1 MEIIMR
7 LGTGKRIITPKK
19 PVRLC
24 GYATRRDVFD
34 GVLEDIYLRVHY
46 QEYKNNTVV
55 FIYGDLLWW
64 NSEFVMA
71 ARKEAAEAAG
81 LPMDSIFFVASH
93 NHSGPGTGT
102 TFIPQLETM
111 DIDYVDWLKN
121 QVIEAVMEAKGNL
134 EKVTAIRHD
143 GTCDCNVFRRAKD
156 DQGKIAMK
164 PNYQVNADKRLTV
177 VSYQRTDGSIKGF
190 MIHYPCHANLSDGN
204 QVHPDYPGIAL
215 GMLDDY
221 YKGSVSLFLQGCT
234 ADIRPNSVLGN
245 RFVPCDF
252 EHVKMFAQEFFDSC
266 KHAIL
271 SKGIRIGD
279 DIEIR
284 HGKGKIPL
292 TQDFS
297 LKDLEEEAQT
307 DEAVRQWLTKVKEKD
322 LRPYEVMEIS
332 KIRFGSQLSIFT
344 FNAEVSQ
351 YYAEYARTID
361 PTAICAGYTN
371 GMIGYICTAN
381 QIKEGGYEPVGSA
394 RYFALA
400 GTYKEEIETI
410 IHQMIERL

>member
-1 MEIIMR
+1 MR
-7 LGTGKRIITPKK
+7 LGTAKRIITPKK

-24 GYATRRDVFD
+24 GYATRMDVFD

-55 FIYGDLLWW
+55 FLYGDLLWW
-64 NSEFVMA
+64 NSEFVA
-71 ARKEAAEAAG
+71 IARKEAADAAA
-81 LPMDSIFFVASH
+81 LPIDSIFFVASH

-102 TFIPQLETM
+102 TFITQLETM
-111 DIDYVDWLKN
+111 DIDYVKWLKN
-121 QVIEAVMEAKGNL
+121 QIMEAVIEAKGDL
-134 EKVTAIRHD
+134 EEVTAMRHD
-143 GTCDCNVFRRAKD
+143 GICECNVFRRVKD
-156 DQGKIAMK
+156 EQGKIEMK
-164 PNYQVNADKRLTV
+164 PNYQVAADKHLTV
-177 VSYQRTDGSIKGF
+177 VSYERTDGSIKGF
-190 MIHYPCHANLSDGN
+190 MIHYPCHANLSNGN

-215 GMLDDY
+215 GMLDDS

-252 EHVKMFAQEFFDSC
+252 EHVKMFAQEFFESC
-266 KHAIL
+266 NQAIL
-271 SKGIRIGD
+271 SAGMKLEE

-284 HGKGKIPL
+284 HVKEKLPL

-297 LKDLEEEAQT
+297 LMDLEEEAQT
-307 DEAVRQWLTKVKEKD
+307 DEAISQWLTKVKEKD

-332 KIRFGSQLSIFT
+332 KIRFGTQLSIFT

-361 PTAICAGYTN
+361 PADICTGYSN

-381 QIKEGGYEPVGSA
+381 QIGEGGYEPDGSA